1 MGQSTGLSKSRKLL
15 VQLQLDLQSVIHLF
29 IFYGGFFMSIGSIMQ
44 IEHFGGFH
52 VVKGLRKK
60 LKQQLHRRER
70 RKIKQ
75 DLEYV
80 PQYKRYTGWEY

>member
-1 MGQSTGLSKSRKLL
+1 
-15 VQLQLDLQSVIHLF
+15 
-29 IFYGGFFMSIGSIMQ
+29 MSIGSIMQ

-70 RKIKQ
+70 RKMKQ